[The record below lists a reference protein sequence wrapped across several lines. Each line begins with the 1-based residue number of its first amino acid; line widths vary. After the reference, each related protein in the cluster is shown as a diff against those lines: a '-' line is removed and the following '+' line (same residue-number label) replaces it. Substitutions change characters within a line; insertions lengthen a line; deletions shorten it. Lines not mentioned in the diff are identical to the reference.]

1 MIPIRWQ
8 YRVAAALALI
18 CMTGAVASLIGA
30 IAVDIT
36 RIWVV
41 VLGVVAL
48 VLGVWYFL
56 SRRGVMRVVGGA
68 LFVVSCAAIVGGLWW
83 SKDSRWLMFMGLA
96 DLGLLWLLLRFPLI
110 WLHNDPGVPRG
121 RAESGAL
128 LINPLSGDGVA
139 EDVGLEDAARAMG
152 LRVTVLAN
160 DDDVVQL
167 AEEAVAAGADA
178 LGMAGGDGSLAQ
190 VADVACRAGIPFIC
204 VPAGTRN
211 HFAQDVGLDRSRVV
225 DTLKAFGP
233 AIELSVDMGRV
244 NGVPFLNNV
253 SLGVYGEVID
263 EEEYRDAKVATTLSK
278 LPELLGPSAPPL
290 GISFTDVDGETRD
303 DAVVVH
309 VSNNVHNLS
318 PLPGFGQRAS
328 LAKGELGIV
337 ALRQVQDG
345 APPRI
350 VSWATRQFTVAGDD
364 KLAGGRDGEAEE
376 YGTPIEFHSE
386 PGVLKVRVP
395 VNMYFHAG
403 SVQINSSTPKRLWRV
418 VRGTF

>member
-18 CMTGAVASLIGA
+18 CMIGAAASLIAA

-41 VLGVVAL
+41 VLGVAGL
-48 VLGVWYFL
+48 VLGIWYFL
-56 SRRGVMRVVGGA
+56 SRRGAMRIVGGA
-68 LFVVSCAAIVGGLWW
+68 LFVGSCAAIIGGVWW
-83 SKDSRWLMFMGLA
+83 SKDSRWLIFMGLA
-96 DLGLLWLLLRFPLI
+96 DLGLLWLLLRYPLI
-110 WLHNDPGVPRG
+110 WLHNDPGVPRR

-139 EDVGLEDAARAMG
+139 EEVGLEDAARAMG
-152 LRVTVLAN
+152 LRVTVLAKG
-160 DDDVVQL
+160 DDVVEL
-167 AEEAVAAGADA
+167 AEEAVAAGADV

-190 VADVACRAGIPFIC
+190 VADVAREAGIPFVC

-211 HFAQDVGLDRSRVV
+211 HFAQDLGLDRRRVV

-263 EEEYRDAKVATTLSK
+263 EEEYRDAKIATTLSK
-278 LPELLGPSAPPL
+278 LPELLGPNTPRL
-290 GISFTDVDGETRD
+290 GISFTDAEGVSRG

-318 PLPGFGQRAS
+318 PLPGFGQRSS
-328 LAKGELGIV
+328 LTKGELGIV

-345 APPRI
+345 APPII
-350 VSWATRQFTVAGDD
+350 VSWATRQFTVAGND
-364 KLAGGRDGEAEE
+364 KLTGGRDGEAEE
-376 YGTPIEFHSE
+376 YRTPIEFHSA
-386 PGVLKVRVP
+386 PGALKVRVP
-395 VNMYFHAG
+395 VSMYFHAG

-418 VRGTF
+418 VTGTF